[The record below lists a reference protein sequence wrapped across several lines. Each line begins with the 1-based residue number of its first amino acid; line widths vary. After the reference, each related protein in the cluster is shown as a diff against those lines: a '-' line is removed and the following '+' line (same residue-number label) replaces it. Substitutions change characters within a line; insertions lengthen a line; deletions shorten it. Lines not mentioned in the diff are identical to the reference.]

1 MLVCVL
7 NVVRGAVR
15 NVLVLDLELR
25 DDVGTNVKL
34 PHTIFTSKT
43 LVVLTL
49 WEAFLDVPGSV
60 WLPSLKSLN
69 LHSVKYENEDSLLK
83 LLSGCPVLENLYMVR
98 WILDTL
104 QVLNISVP
112 TLKHL
117 TVIWYRDYFQDE
129 DLEDLDDQG
138 CKLVVDAPQL
148 EHIYLSDYC
157 TDEFLFRNLRSL
169 SKASLFVGSS
179 DLSFIDDG
187 LRIYRLLSGIP
198 NVKFLDAH
206 FSTDVDDYMLPTFH
220 NLTELKLGG
229 GGDDSWNLKLLSDFL
244 QCSPN
249 LETLIL
255 EGNVLDTSDKS
266 WNPPQE
272 VPSCLLLHLK
282 KIRIQKFSG
291 KNYELRVIGPIH
303 NGTTRNC
310 SKSPHDSNGTTPITT
325 NSVTRLHAPP
335 LCLARLSFL
344 CHSHTHFHALP
355 LLAYVSP
362 ALACTAPTA
371 MGHSATV
378 RHQIAISANP
388 SQRGGNGVD
397 VLHSEPDQI
406 FLYLLRS
413 IVKAMTDEA
422 NALCSGIRVT
432 KLGFCEIE
440 NGGSGSLSDQEFL
453 LVHIAWL
460 ILLGFFVYIETLS
473 LSLSLSLSLIFPL
486 SNPQPFF

>member
-1 MLVCVL
+1 MDSDIGKSEDRISKLPDALLCHILSFLSTKNAVGTSILSTRWRNLWTSVPKLDFDDNEFFCEYARLSEERKIEVDSSFQYFMNRVL
-7 NVVRGAVR
+7 LLSDAPCFHKFHIKVR
-15 NVLVLDLELR
+15 NPGHLDLVDSWISAAIEHNVQELELR
-25 DDVGTNVKL
+25 DDVETNVKL

-83 LLSGCPVLENLYMVR
+83 LLSGCPVLENFYMVR

-157 TDEFLFRNLRSL
+157 TDEFLFRNLQCL

-206 FSTDVDDYMLPTFH
+206 FSV
-220 NLTELKLGG
+220 
-229 GGDDSWNLKLLSDFL
+229 
-244 QCSPN
+244 
-249 LETLIL
+249 
-255 EGNVLDTSDKS
+255 
-266 WNPPQE
+266 
-272 VPSCLLLHLK
+272 
-282 KIRIQKFSG
+282 
-291 KNYELRVIGPIH
+291 
-303 NGTTRNC
+303 
-310 SKSPHDSNGTTPITT
+310 
-325 NSVTRLHAPP
+325 
-335 LCLARLSFL
+335 
-344 CHSHTHFHALP
+344 
-355 LLAYVSP
+355 
-362 ALACTAPTA
+362 
-371 MGHSATV
+371 
-378 RHQIAISANP
+378 
-388 SQRGGNGVD
+388 
-397 VLHSEPDQI
+397 
-406 FLYLLRS
+406 
-413 IVKAMTDEA
+413 
-422 NALCSGIRVT
+422 
-432 KLGFCEIE
+432 
-440 NGGSGSLSDQEFL
+440 SLS
-453 LVHIAWL
+453 
-460 ILLGFFVYIETLS
+460 TPK
-473 LSLSLSLSLIFPL
+473 PL
-486 SNPQPFF
+486 

>member
-1 MLVCVL
+1 MDSDIGKSEDRISKLPDALLCHILSFLSTKNAVGTSILSTRWRNLWTSVPKLDFDDNEFFCEYARLSEERKIEVDSSFQYFMNRVL
-7 NVVRGAVR
+7 LLSDAQCFHKFHIKVR
-15 NVLVLDLELR
+15 NPGHLDLVDSWISAAIEHNVQELELR
-25 DDVGTNVKL
+25 DDVETNVKL

-83 LLSGCPVLENLYMVR
+83 FLSGCPVLENFYMVR

-129 DLEDLDDQG
+129 DSEDLDDQG

-157 TDEFLFRNLRSL
+157 TDEFLFRNLQCL

-206 FSTDVDDYMLPTFH
+206 FSFQTDVDDYMLPTFH

-291 KNYELRVIGPIH
+291 KNYELRVIGYLLKNAKVLKKMTI
-303 NGTTRNC
+303 
-310 SKSPHDSNGTTPITT
+310 DSQNLDDCCCGE
-325 NSVTRLHAPP
+325 
-335 LCLARLSFL
+335 LA
-344 CHSHTHFHALP
+344 ALP
-355 LLAYVSP
+355 RGSKTCQLNLL
-362 ALACTAPTA
+362 L
-371 MGHSATV
+371 
-378 RHQIAISANP
+378 
-388 SQRGGNGVD
+388 
-397 VLHSEPDQI
+397 
-406 FLYLLRS
+406 
-413 IVKAMTDEA
+413 
-422 NALCSGIRVT
+422 
-432 KLGFCEIE
+432 
-440 NGGSGSLSDQEFL
+440 
-453 LVHIAWL
+453 
-460 ILLGFFVYIETLS
+460 
-473 LSLSLSLSLIFPL
+473 
-486 SNPQPFF
+486 